1 MKMKLELLLLCL
13 KPDNAIVNRLK
24 IETSMTVAGTV
35 LRFATYKTRLPL
47 HSAPPPPP
55 KIRGGV
61 LVFEIR
67 AKRGV
72 MKKLLRVS

>member
-13 KPDNAIVNRLK
+13 KADNAIVNRLK

-35 LRFATYKTRLPL
+35 LRFAIYKTRLRL
-47 HSAPPPPP
+47 HSPPPFP